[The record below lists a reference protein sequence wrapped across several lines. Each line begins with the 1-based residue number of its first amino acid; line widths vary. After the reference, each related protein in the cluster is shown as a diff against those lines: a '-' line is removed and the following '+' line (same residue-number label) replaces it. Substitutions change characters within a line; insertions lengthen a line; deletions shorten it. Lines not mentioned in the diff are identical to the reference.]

1 MFHRLGQFTVRRA
14 WWVIIAWLVGAVALV
29 AFAPK
34 MSAST
39 DESEFLPKHY
49 ESIRA
54 AALQQEKF
62 PAEFTPGAILLFERT
77 DGGVLTDT
85 DKADA
90 AKIVQG
96 LTDKHIPLVEQ
107 LIPPSVETRTVS
119 ADGHY
124 AMGMVSIDK
133 TKMQTDEYS
142 DTAKHLRDDGKKLA
156 EGTALK
162 YQVGGQAAMSL
173 DQKESSSATDGIT
186 MGATIV
192 LIVLIVGVI
201 FRGILVGFLPVLLA
215 IFPMLAASGLIST
228 VTKLLDLKS
237 SPIASA
243 IQIVVILGVGT
254 DYFLFLMFRYR
265 ERLRAGDDRKSAVA
279 NGVGRVGEAIA
290 SAAGAVTVAFAVLI
304 LSELGMF
311 TALGPA
317 LAISVIVTAFA
328 SLTLF
333 PAVLAVLPAR
343 ATFWPGRKWLEEP
356 KGARFHKL
364 GRTIGRRPGLVALVS
379 GGLLVALSLAGLG
392 YQGTFDMAKSMMPKD
407 KESMVVMDSLGKG
420 FSQGA
425 ADPTHVFL
433 TTATKGGGKLDLG
446 VLDGYG
452 AKLGKVPGVASVD
465 PKQKISED
473 GSTAD
478 FKVTLK
484 DSAASNA
491 AIDTITELRTVSHG
505 AAPAGTEALVGGT
518 SSVYKDINLAMAH
531 DYKLVFP
538 VAGLLIML
546 ILGLQLRSVVAP
558 WYLMAS
564 VGLGFAATLGATTL
578 AFLKIGTQPGLMFM
592 LPIFIY
598 LFVVAIGTDY
608 NILII
613 ARLREEAREGRNPR
627 EAAEE
632 AVRHAGPTVA
642 AAGFILAASFAT
654 FMLAGNV
661 LFAELGFA
669 LAIGIALAAF
679 VMAMFFTP
687 AVTALL
693 GRAAWWPGHGAM
705 PAHGAAALGEREPEP
720 VGRG

>member
-1 MFHRLGQFTVRRA
+1 MFHRLGHFVVKRA
-14 WWVIIAWLVGAVALV
+14 WWVIIAWVIASIGLA

-54 AALQQEKF
+54 AVVQEDKF
-62 PAEFTPGAILLFERT
+62 PAEFSPAAILLFERT
-77 DGGVLTDT
+77 DGGALTDA
-85 DKADA
+85 DKADIT
-90 AKIVQG
+90 KITQG
-96 LTDKHIPLVEQ
+96 LTDQHIKLVEQ
-107 LIPPSVETRTVS
+107 VIAPSAQTHTIS
-119 ADGHY
+119 ADGRY
-124 AMGMVSIDK
+124 GMGMVSIDK
-133 TKMQTDEYS
+133 TKMQTDEYT
-142 DTAKHLRDDGKKLA
+142 DAAKALRTEGKKLA
-156 EGTALK
+156 EGTSLK

-173 DQKESSSATDGIT
+173 DQKESSSATDAIT
-186 MGATIV
+186 MFATVV
-192 LIVLIVGVI
+192 LIVVIVGVI
-201 FRGILVGFLPVLLA
+201 FRGFLVGWLPVLLSL
-215 IFPMLAASGLIST
+215 FPMIAASGLIAF
-228 VTKLLDLKS
+228 VTKILDLKT

-254 DYFLFLMFRYR
+254 DYFLFLMFRFR

-290 SAAGAVTVAFAVLI
+290 SAAGAVTVAFAVLL

-317 LAISVIVTAFA
+317 LAISVIVTAIA
-328 SLTLF
+328 SLTLT
-333 PAVLAVLPAR
+333 PALLAVIPAK
-343 ATFWPGRKWLEEP
+343 ATFWPGKKWMEEP

-364 GRTIGRRPGLVALVS
+364 GRTVGNRPGLVALVS
-379 GGLLVALSLAGLG
+379 GGLLVVLSLAGLG

-407 KESMVVMDSLGKG
+407 KESMVVMDTMMKG
-420 FSQGA
+420 GSQGA

-433 TTATKGGGKLDLG
+433 TTGTGGGRLDAG
-446 VLDGYG
+446 ALDGFA
-452 AKLGKVPGVASVD
+452 AKIGQVPGVASVD
-465 PKQKISED
+465 AEPKTSQD
-473 GSTAD
+473 QTTAD

-491 AIDTITELRTVSHG
+491 AIDSITKLRSAAHA
-505 AAPAGTEALVGGT
+505 AAPGGTEALVGGT
-518 SSVYKDINLAMAH
+518 SSVYKDINLAMTH

-538 VAGLLIML
+538 VAGLLILL

-578 AFLKIGTQPGLMFM
+578 AFLKIGSEPGLMFM

-613 ARLREEAREGRNPR
+613 ARLREEAREGRSPR
-627 EAAEE
+627 EAAKE

-687 AVTALL
+687 AITALL
-693 GRAAWWPGHGAM
+693 GKAAWWPGHGAM
-705 PAHGAAALGEREPEP
+705 PDHGATSLDKREPEP
-720 VGRG
+720 AGRA

>member
-1 MFHRLGQFTVRRA
+1 MFHRLGHFVVKRA
-14 WWVIIAWLVGAVALV
+14 WWVIIAWVIGSIALV
-29 AFAPK
+29 SLAPK

-54 AALQQEKF
+54 AVVQQDKF
-62 PAEFTPGAILLFERT
+62 PAEFTPSAILMFERT
-77 DGGVLTDT
+77 DGGALTDA
-85 DKADA
+85 DKADI
-90 AKIVQG
+90 AKIAKG

-107 LIPPSVETRTVS
+107 VIPPMEGRTIS
-119 ADGHY
+119 QDGHY

-133 TKMQTDEYS
+133 TKMQTDEYL
-142 DTAKHLRDDGKKLA
+142 TAAKDVRDQGKELA
-156 EGTALK
+156 KGTALK
-162 YQVGGQAAMSL
+162 YQVGGQAAMGL
-173 DQKESSSATDGIT
+173 DQKESSSATDAIT
-186 MGATIV
+186 MVATVV
-192 LIVLIVGVI
+192 LIVVIVGVI
-201 FRGILVGFLPVLLA
+201 FRGILVGWLPVLLSM
-215 IFPMLAASGLIST
+215 FPMIAASGLIAF
-228 VTKLLDLKS
+228 VTKLFDLKS

-243 IQIVVILGVGT
+243 IDIVVILGVGT

-265 ERLRAGDDRKSAVA
+265 ERLRAGDDRKAAVA

-290 SAAGAVTVAFAVLI
+290 SAAGAVTVAFAVLL

-317 LAISVIVTAFA
+317 LAISVVVTALA
-328 SLTLF
+328 SLTLT
-333 PAVLAVLPAR
+333 PALLAVIPAK
-343 ATFWPGRKWLEEP
+343 ATFWPGRKWMQEP
-356 KGARFHKL
+356 EGARFHKL
-364 GRTIGRRPGLVALVS
+364 GRAVGRRPGLIALVS
-379 GGLLVALSLAGLG
+379 GGLLVVLSLAGLG

-407 KESMVVMDSLGKG
+407 KESMVVMDAIGKG
-420 FSQGA
+420 FSAGA

-433 TTATKGGGKLDLG
+433 TTGTKAGGKLDPNALSG
-446 VLDGYG
+446 FG
-452 AKLGKVPGVASVD
+452 AKLGQVPGVATVQPE
-465 PKQKISED
+465 PKLSED
-473 GSTAD
+473 GTTAD
-478 FKVTLK
+478 FVVMLK

-491 AIDTITELRTVSHG
+491 AIDTVTEVRTAAHA
-505 AAPAGTEALVGGT
+505 AAPAGSEALVSGT

-538 VAGLLIML
+538 VAGVLILL

-564 VGLGFAATLGATTL
+564 VGLGFAATLGATTV
-578 AFLKIGTQPGLMFM
+578 AFLKLGSESGLMFM

-613 ARLREEAREGRNPR
+613 ARLREEAREGRSPR
-627 EAAEE
+627 EAAKE

-669 LAIGIALAAF
+669 LAIGIVLAAF

-687 AVTALL
+687 AITALL
-693 GRAAWWPGHGAM
+693 GKKAWWPGHGAM
-705 PAHGAAALGEREPEP
+705 PEAGHEPVREYEPQP
-720 VGRG
+720 VGRA

>member
-1 MFHRLGQFTVRRA
+1 MFHRLGHFVVKRA
-14 WWVIIAWLVGAVALV
+14 WWVIIGWVVASMALISL
-29 AFAPK
+29 APK

-39 DESEFLPKHY
+39 DESEFLPKNY

-54 AALQQEKF
+54 SVVQQDKF
-62 PAEFTPGAILLFERT
+62 PAEFSPAALLLFERQ
-77 DGGVLTDT
+77 DGGRLTDA
-85 DKADA
+85 DKADM
-90 AKIVQG
+90 AKVVKG

-107 LIPPSVETRTVS
+107 IVPPMEGKTI
-119 ADGHY
+119 APDGQY
-124 AMGMVSIDK
+124 AMGLVSLDK
-133 TKMQTDEYS
+133 TKMQTDEYT
-142 DTAKHLRDDGKKLA
+142 DAAKALREEGRQLA
-156 EGTALK
+156 GGTALK
-162 YQVGGQAAMSL
+162 YQVGGQAAMGL
-173 DQKESSSATDGIT
+173 DQKESSSATDAIT
-186 MGATIV
+186 MFATVV
-192 LIVLIVGVI
+192 LIVVIVGVI
-201 FRGILVGFLPVLLA
+201 FRGILVGWLPVLLSL
-215 IFPMLAASGLIST
+215 FPMIAATGLIAF
-228 VTKLLDLKS
+228 VTDLFDLKS

-265 ERLRAGDDRKSAVA
+265 ERLRAGDDRKAAVA

-290 SAAGAVTVAFAVLI
+290 SAAGAVTVAFAVLL

-317 LAISVIVTAFA
+317 LAISVIVTALA
-328 SLTLF
+328 SLTLT
-333 PAVLAVLPAR
+333 PALLAVIPAK
-343 ATFWPGRKWLEEP
+343 ATFWPGRKWMEEP
-356 KGARFHKL
+356 QGARFHKL
-364 GRTIGRRPGLVALVS
+364 GKVVGRRPGIVALVS
-379 GGLLVALSLAGLG
+379 GGLLVVLSLAGLG

-407 KESMVVMDSLGKG
+407 KESMVVMDVLSKG
-420 FSQGA
+420 GSEGA
-425 ADPTHVFL
+425 ADPTHVFV
-433 TTATKGGGKLDLG
+433 TSTNGKLDPAS
-446 VLDGYG
+446 LDGFG
-452 AKLGKVPGVASVD
+452 AKLAKVPGVANV
-465 PKQKISED
+465 PAEHKLSED
-473 GSTAD
+473 GTTAD
-478 FKVTLK
+478 LTVILK

-491 AIDTITELRTVSHG
+491 AIDAVTELRAVAHE
-505 AAPAGTEALVGGT
+505 AAPGGTEALVGGT

-538 VAGLLIML
+538 VAGVLILL

-564 VGLGFAATLGATTL
+564 VGLGFAATLGATTV
-578 AFLKIGTQPGLMFM
+578 AFLKLGSEPGLMFM

-613 ARLREEAREGRNPR
+613 ARLREEAREGRSPR
-627 EAAEE
+627 EAAKE

-669 LAIGIALAAF
+669 LAIGIVLAAF

-687 AVTALL
+687 AITALL
-693 GRAAWWPGHGAM
+693 GKKAWWPGHGAM
-705 PAHGAAALGEREPEP
+705 PDHGDEPAPAHEPQP
-720 VGRG
+720 AGRV

>member
-1 MFHRLGQFTVRRA
+1 MFHRLGHFVVKRA
-14 WWVIIAWLVGAVALV
+14 WWVIAAWVVAAVALT

-34 MSAST
+34 MSATT
-39 DESEFLPKHY
+39 DEADFLPKHY
-49 ESIRA
+49 EAIRA
-54 AALQQEKF
+54 SAVQEDKF
-62 PAEFTPGAILLFERT
+62 PAEFSPGAVLLFERT
-77 DGGVLTDT
+77 DGGALTD
-85 DKADA
+85 ADRA
-90 AKIVQG
+90 DIAKVTKG
-96 LTDKHIPLVEQ
+96 LDDKHIPLVQ
-107 LIPPSVETRTVS
+107 QVVAPSAETHTIS
-119 ADGHY
+119 QDGHY
-124 AMGMVSIDK
+124 AMGAVAIDK
-133 TKMQTDEYS
+133 TKMQTDEYT
-142 DTAKHLRDDGKKLA
+142 DAAKALRTEGKKLT

-162 YQVGGQAAMSL
+162 YQVGGQAAVSL
-173 DQKESSSATDGIT
+173 DQKEASSATDAIT
-186 MGATIV
+186 FVATVV
-192 LIVLIVGVI
+192 LIVGIVGVI
-201 FRGILVGFLPVLLA
+201 FRGLLVGWLPVLLA
-215 IFPMLAASGLIST
+215 IVPMLTASGLIST
-228 VTKLLDLKS
+228 ITELFHLKGS
-237 SPIASA
+237 TIASA

-290 SAAGAVTVAFAVLI
+290 SAAGAVTVAFAVLL

-311 TALGPA
+311 TSLGPA
-317 LAISVIVTAFA
+317 LSISVVVTALA

-333 PAVLAVLPAR
+333 PAVLAVIPAK
-343 ATFWPGRKWLEEP
+343 ATFWPGKKWMEEP
-356 KGARFHKL
+356 KGARFHRI
-364 GRTIGRRPGLVALVS
+364 GVFVGRRPGVVALVS
-379 GGLLVALSLAGLG
+379 GGLLAVLSLAGLG

-407 KESMVVMDSLGKG
+407 AESMVVTDSLGKAHMLG
-420 FSQGA
+420 S

-433 TTATKGGGKLDLG
+433 TADGKLDTAA
-446 VLDGYG
+446 LDGFS
-452 AKLGKVPGVASVD
+452 AKLGEVPGVASVD
-465 PKQKISED
+465 TPPRISKD

-491 AIDTITELRTVSHG
+491 AIDTVAELRTAAHA
-505 AAPAGTEALVGGT
+505 AAPGGSEALVGGT
-518 SSVYKDINLAMAH
+518 SAVLKDINLAMTH

-538 VAGLLIML
+538 IAGVLILL

-564 VGLGFAATLGATTL
+564 VGLGFAATLGATTV
-578 AFLKIGTQPGLMFM
+578 AFLKIGSQPGLMFM

-613 ARLREEAREGRNPR
+613 ARLREEAREGRSPR
-627 EAAEE
+627 KAAEE
-632 AVRHAGPTVA
+632 ALRHAGPTVA

-669 LAIGIALAAF
+669 LAIGIVLAAF

-687 AVTALL
+687 SLTALL
-693 GRAAWWPGHGAM
+693 GRKAWWPGHGAM
-705 PAHGAAALGEREPEP
+705 PDHGPEAIGEREPEP
-720 VGRG
+720 AGRA

>member
-1 MFHRLGQFTVRRA
+1 MFHRLGHFVVKRA
-14 WWVIIAWLVGAVALV
+14 WWVIIAWVIGSIALI
-29 AFAPK
+29 ATAPK

-54 AALQQEKF
+54 AVVQQEKF
-62 PAEFTPGAILLFERT
+62 PAEFSPSALLLFERK
-77 DGGVLTDT
+77 DGAALTDA
-85 DKADA
+85 DKADM
-90 AKIVQG
+90 AKVVKG

-107 LIPPSVETRTVS
+107 IIPPIEGKTFSP
-119 ADGHY
+119 DGQY

-133 TKMQTDEYS
+133 TKMQTDEF
-142 DTAKHLRDDGKKLA
+142 TVAAKDLREEGRALA
-156 EGTALK
+156 SGTALK
-162 YQVGGQAAMSL
+162 YQVGGPAAMGL
-173 DQKESSSATDGIT
+173 DQKESSSATDAIT
-186 MGATIV
+186 MLATIV
-192 LIVLIVGVI
+192 LIVVIVGVI
-201 FRGILVGFLPVLLA
+201 FRGILVGWLPVLLS
-215 IFPMLAASGLIST
+215 IFPMIAASGLIAL
-228 VTKLLDLKS
+228 VTKAFDLKS

-243 IQIVVILGVGT
+243 IDIVVILGVGT

-265 ERLRAGDDRKSAVA
+265 ERLRAGDDRKAAVA

-290 SAAGAVTVAFAVLI
+290 SAAGAVTVAFAVLL

-311 TALGPA
+311 KSLGPA
-317 LAISVIVTAFA
+317 LAISVIVTALA
-328 SLTLF
+328 SLTLS
-333 PAVLAVLPAR
+333 PALLAVLPAK
-343 ATFWPGRKWLEEP
+343 ATFWPGRKWMQEP
-356 KGARFHKL
+356 EGARFHKL
-364 GRTIGRRPGLVALVS
+364 GKVVGRRPGLIALVS
-379 GGLLVALSLAGLG
+379 GGLLVILSLAGLG
-392 YQGTFDMAKSMMPKD
+392 YQGTFDMQKSMMPKD
-407 KESMVVMDSLGKG
+407 KESMLVLDTLSKSG
-420 FSQGA
+420 SEGA

-433 TTATKGGGKLDLG
+433 TTSTKGGGKLDPAG
-446 VLDGYG
+446 LDTFG
-452 AKLGKVPGVASVD
+452 AKLGQVPGVAAVQAEH
-465 PKQKISED
+465 KLSED

-478 FKVTLK
+478 FVVVLK

-491 AIDTITELRTVSHG
+491 AIDTITELRSAAHP
-505 AAPAGTEALVGGT
+505 AAPAGSEALVAGT
-518 SSVYKDINLAMAH
+518 SSIYKDINLAMAH

-538 VAGLLIML
+538 VAGVLILL

-564 VGLGFAATLGATTL
+564 VGLGFAATLGATTV
-578 AFLKIGTQPGLMFM
+578 AFLKLGSESGLMFM

-613 ARLREEAREGRNPR
+613 ARLREEAREGRSPR
-627 EAAEE
+627 EAAKE

-669 LAIGIALAAF
+669 LAIGIVLAAF

-687 AVTALL
+687 AITALL
-693 GRAAWWPGHGAM
+693 GKKAWWPGHGAM
-705 PAHGAAALGEREPEP
+705 PDHGPEAVAEREPQAA
-720 VGRG
+720 GRA